1 MYFLSVLLWSSS
13 PASDFPGL
21 PFESTDAE
29 RGGEKERWGRRAAV
43 KEEDRVR
50 RQGPKSSRGEKH
62 QEDGAK
68 IKSGEG
74 ESQWHRS

>member
-1 MYFLSVLLWSSS
+1 MLIMSYRLKQK
-13 PASDFPGL
+13 AD
-21 PFESTDAE
+21 
-29 RGGEKERWGRRAAV
+29 V

-50 RQGPKSSRGEKH
+50 RQGPKSSRGEKQ